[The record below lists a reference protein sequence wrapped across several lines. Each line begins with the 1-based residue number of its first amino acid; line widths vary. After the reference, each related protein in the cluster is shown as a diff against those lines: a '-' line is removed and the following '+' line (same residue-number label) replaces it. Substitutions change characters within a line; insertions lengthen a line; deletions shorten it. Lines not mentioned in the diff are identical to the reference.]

1 LENNKSDH
9 YANAIVSENAT
20 IKDAMEIIDNSRLR
34 IALIV
39 DLDGKLKGTLTDGDI
54 RRYLIKDG
62 TLDDVVAPVFNRS
75 PITANCNLSDHN
87 IKKIMDKHKLVAIPI
102 ISNDNFLVDLKTLN
116 DLIAVKRRDNPV
128 LIMAGGFGTR
138 LGPLTENCPKPM
150 LVVGDKPML
159 EHIIIHFRD
168 QGFHNFYISTHFLP
182 DHISSYFGDGSGYG
196 VTIEYVHEK
205 EPLGTGGA
213 LSLLPLE
220 KINEPLI
227 LINGDILSNIN
238 FVSLLKHHES
248 YNLDCT
254 ICVRE
259 VEHQIPYG
267 VVRVQ
272 EEHVVNL
279 VEKPVYR
286 DLINMGIYVLSPSSI
301 KSLPRNCHVDTPSL
315 IEKRLEAG
323 FSIGAFLST
332 HQWLDIGSHD
342 DFIKAQTVIDRL
354 GQ

>member
-1 LENNKSDH
+1 LEKNKTHH

-20 IKDAMEIIDNSRLR
+20 IRDAMKIIDNSSLR

-39 DLDGKLKGTLTDGDI
+39 DFDGKLKGTLTDGDI
-54 RRYLIKDG
+54 RRYLIKGG
-62 TLDDVVAPVFNRS
+62 TLDDVAAPVFNRS

-87 IKKIMDKHKLVAIPI
+87 IKKIMDKYKLIAIPI
-102 ISNDNFLVDLKTLN
+102 ISNENVLVGLKTLN
-116 DLIAVKRRDNPV
+116 DLIAVKQRDNPV

-138 LGPLTENCPKPM
+138 LGQLTEICPKPM
-150 LVVGDKPML
+150 LVVGEKPML
-159 EHIIIHFRD
+159 EHIIIHFKD
-168 QGFHNFYISTHFLP
+168 QGFHNFFISTHFLP

-227 LINGDILSNIN
+227 LINGDILSNMN
-238 FVSLLKHHES
+238 FVSILQYHQS
-248 YNLDCT
+248 NNLDCT

-259 VEHQIPYG
+259 VENQIPYG
-267 VVRVQ
+267 VIRVQ
-272 EEHVVNL
+272 EERVVNL

-301 KSLPRNCHVDTPSL
+301 KSLSRICHIDTPSL
-315 IEKRLEAG
+315 IKKRLEAG
-323 FSIGAFLST
+323 FPIGAFLST
-332 HQWLDIGSHD
+332 HQWLDIGSPD
-342 DFIKAQTVIDRL
+342 DFIKAQTAIDKL
-354 GQ
+354 SQ